1 MGANLTRHF
10 LMRSKIKVRVIYF
23 SVIEQVEPQSH
34 AGEKAAYDSLGDHI
48 NIIHSACPEK
58 KTCNALVNGFILFS
72 VKSSTH

>member
-34 AGEKAAYDSLGDHI
+34 VGEKTVHDSLVTT
-48 NIIHSACPEK
+48 S
-58 KTCNALVNGFILFS
+58 TSFTVLVLKRKA
-72 VKSSTH
+72 VTPW